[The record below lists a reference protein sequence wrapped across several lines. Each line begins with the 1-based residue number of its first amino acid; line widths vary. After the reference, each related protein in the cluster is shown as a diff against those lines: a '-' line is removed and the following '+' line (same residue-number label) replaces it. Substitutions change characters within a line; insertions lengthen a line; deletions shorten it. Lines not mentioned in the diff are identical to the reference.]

1 MQTSDI
7 TVAGFSDPK
16 RFLLED
22 ESVVEY
28 GQLLESYVADLA
40 PADALERRQV
50 ELILRC
56 DLDVDRQHR
65 MIRERL
71 KPDAS
76 PAQKSADMISDL
88 RALHRDAAAQA
99 GGAVSAKV
107 RQCQVQV
114 DNARTTA
121 EISEAYA
128 SNHLSIELHQREL
141 QQSSRRRR
149 QEIDLLFKMQDR
161 RKRQD
166 IPDAVIVVEA

>member
-22 ESVVEY
+22 ESVADY
-28 GQLLESYVADLA
+28 TQLLENYVADLA

-71 KPDAS
+71 RPDAS

-99 GGAVSAKV
+99 GSAVSAKV
-107 RQCQVQV
+107 RQGQVQV
-114 DNARTTA
+114 DSARTTA

-149 QEIDLLFKMQDR
+149 QEIDLLFKIQDR
-161 RKRQD
+161 RKRQE

>member
-22 ESVVEY
+22 ESVADY
-28 GQLLESYVADLA
+28 TQLLENYVADLA

-50 ELILRC
+50 ELILRS
-56 DLDVDRQHR
+56 DIDVDRQHR

-71 KPDAS
+71 RPDAS

-88 RALHRDAAAQA
+88 PALHRDAAAQA
-99 GGAVSAKV
+99 RGAVSASV
-107 RQCQVQV
+107 RKGQVQV
-114 DNARTTA
+114 DSAHTTA

-149 QEIDLLFKMQDR
+149 QEIDLLFKMQER
-161 RKRQD
+161 RRRQD
-166 IPDAVIVVEA
+166 IPDAFMVVEE

>member
-1 MQTSDI
+1 MQKSDI

-88 RALHRDAAAQA
+88 RALRRDAAAQA
-99 GGAVSAKV
+99 GGVVSASMRKGQV
-107 RQCQVQV
+107 RV
-114 DNARTTA
+114 DSAHTTA

-149 QEIDLLFKMQDR
+149 QEIDLLFKIQDR

-166 IPDAVIVVEA
+166 IPDAIIVVEA